1 MQRRGEAAAMLSE
14 GISVVVPVYNSA
26 DTILEL
32 VERIEKVLLNE
43 HRPFEMILV
52 DDGSRD
58 GSWKQIT
65 AAADSR
71 PSIVPVR
78 LTRNF
83 GQHNALLCGLRKARY
98 ETTVTIDDDLQHPP
112 EEIPRLLKCL
122 TEADVVYGAPTTQQ
136 HGFLRNL
143 ASTMTKIALSRAM
156 GAENARHL
164 SAFRAFRTSLR
175 SGFEGFHAPNVSVD
189 VLLTWATD
197 RFTFIE
203 VEHQPRA
210 HGTSNYT
217 VRRLLAH
224 ALTMVTGFSV
234 LPLQIASFL
243 GLSATLFGGG
253 LLVYLL
259 IRWAVGGIV
268 VPGFTFIASAIVLFG
283 GVQLFALGLIGEYI
297 ARIHVRSMGR
307 PAYLEDEHSRP
318 SAPTDDR

>member
-1 MQRRGEAAAMLSE
+1 MLID
-14 GISVVVPVYNSA
+14 GVSVIVPVFNSA
-26 DTILEL
+26 DTVSLL
-32 VERIEKVLLNE
+32 VDRIARVLTAE
-43 HRPFEMILV
+43 HRQFEIILV

-58 GSWKQIT
+58 ESWKQIVAVAEST
-65 AAADSR
+65 PA
-71 PSIVPVR
+71 IVPVR

-98 ETTVTIDDDLQHPP
+98 AITVTIDDDLQHPP
-112 EEIPRLLKCL
+112 EEIPRLLKGL
-122 TEADVVYGAPTTQQ
+122 TEADVIYGAPTKQQ

-143 ASTMTKIALSRAM
+143 ASTMTKIALSGAM

-175 SGFEGFHAPNVSVD
+175 DGSDGFSAPNVSID
-189 VLLTWATD
+189 VLLTWATT
-197 RFTFIE
+197 RFTYIE
-203 VEHQPRA
+203 VEHHPRTQ
-210 HGTSNYT
+210 GTSNYT

-224 ALTMVTGFSV
+224 ALNMITGFSI

-253 LLVYLL
+253 LLIYLL
-259 IRWAVGGIV
+259 IRWAIGGAI

-307 PAYLEDEHSRP
+307 PAYLEAKETDSP
-318 SAPTDDR
+318 SDVDDPS

>member
-1 MQRRGEAAAMLSE
+1 MTMLAE
-14 GISVVVPVYNSA
+14 GVSVVVPVFNSA
-26 DTILEL
+26 ETILEL
-32 VERIEKVLLNE
+32 VDRIDRVLAELHEK
-43 HRPFEMILV
+43 FEIVMV
-52 DDGSRD
+52 DDGSKD
-58 GSWKQIT
+58 ESWKQIV
-65 AAADSR
+65 AVAESN

-98 ETTVTIDDDLQHPP
+98 ATTVTIDDDLQHPP
-112 EEIPRLLKCL
+112 EEIPRLLNRL
-122 TEADVVYGAPTTQQ
+122 GEVDVVYGAPNRQQ

-143 ASTMTKIALSRAM
+143 ASTMTKIALSGAM

-175 SGFEGFHAPNVSVD
+175 DGFEGFSAPNVSID
-189 VLLTWATD
+189 VLLTWATTS
-197 RFTFIE
+197 FTYID
-203 VEHQPRA
+203 VEHRPRA
-210 HGTSNYT
+210 RGSSNYT

-224 ALTMVTGFSV
+224 ALNMITGFSI

-253 LLVYLL
+253 LLAYLL
-259 IRWAVGGIV
+259 IRWAVGGAI

-307 PAYLEDEHSRP
+307 PAYLEDQVTDSTRNE
-318 SAPTDDR
+318 AP

>member
-1 MQRRGEAAAMLSE
+1 MLTE
-14 GISVVVPVYNSA
+14 GVSVVVPVYNSA

-32 VERIEKVLLNE
+32 VDRIAQVLANERHPYEI
-43 HRPFEMILV
+43 ILV

-58 GSWKQIT
+58 ESWKQIV
-65 AAADSR
+65 AAAESR
-71 PSIVPVR
+71 QVIVPVR

-83 GQHNALLCGLRKARY
+83 GQHNALLCGLRKAKY
-98 ETTVTIDDDLQHPP
+98 ATTVTIDDDLQHPP
-112 EEIPRLLKCL
+112 EDIPRLLERL
-122 TEADVVYGAPTTQQ
+122 SEADVVYGSPTTQQ

-143 ASTMTKIALSRAM
+143 ASTMTKVALSRAM

-175 SGFEGFHAPNVSVD
+175 AGFDGFNAPNVSVD
-189 VLLTWATD
+189 VLLTWATN

-224 ALTMVTGFSV
+224 ALNMVTGFSI

-253 LLVYLL
+253 LLAYLL
-259 IRWAVGGIV
+259 IRWAVGGTV

-307 PAYLEDEHSRP
+307 PAYLEGEESRP
-318 SAPTDDR
+318 EPTD